1 MMNHILRNSRAIP
14 LKPMPFWSS
23 ILFFGV
29 PSAAGWLSIYFLM
42 PTLAGMGIPLFWNFW
57 LCLAGPL
64 IGMLIAA
71 FVGYRLEGRVFT
83 WDKIKTRFRLKPV
96 KGKDWWWVI
105 ALVTSI
111 GLYLFLR
118 QTVSSRLAS
127 LPGFA
132 FPNNLPS
139 ILDPRISQTSIPGE
153 YLGVPLLG
161 NWWILLVMFVVLTF
175 NIFGEEFWWRG
186 YILPR
191 QELVHG
197 KWTWL
202 IHGLLWTGF
211 HSFWKWDLLALL
223 PGCLLVA
230 YVSCRLKN
238 TTPAIIF
245 HWVNNGL
252 TLVATALGILGITL

>member
-1 MMNHILRNSRAIP
+1 
-14 LKPMPFWSS
+14 MPFWSS

-71 FVGYRLEGRVFT
+71 FVGYRLEGRAFT
-83 WDKIKTRFRLKPV
+83 WDKIKNRFRLKPV
-96 KGKDWWWVI
+96 KGKDWWWVLS
-105 ALVTSI
+105 LVASI

-118 QTVSSRLAS
+118 QLVSSRLAS

-153 YLGVPLLG
+153 YLGVALLG
-161 NWWILLVMFVVLTF
+161 NWWILLVMFIVLAF

-252 TLVATALGILGITL
+252 TLVATALGILGISL